1 VFPLHHGSNLE
12 WSEDVG
18 GNHPVFHRAVS
29 MATSG
34 DLAIAINLTDRSVS
48 SEWSLACLFFCQTAS
63 RPGMSCA
70 DVPKIH
76 VALGALDCINALEHT
91 DSAGH
96 LDSANASRASPATG

>member
-1 VFPLHHGSNLE
+1 MFPLHHGSNLE

-63 RPGMSCA
+63 STQTLQGTWILQMPLEPALPQASCVFLQSWA
-70 DVPKIH
+70 DKSTEVQRTC
-76 VALGALDCINALEHT
+76 AE
-91 DSAGH
+91 
-96 LDSANASRASPATG
+96 